1 MLFVSFV
8 VNSIGIYMKKPIFKR
23 VTVVGVGLLGGSI
36 GLAVKAADERIAV
49 VGVGRRSCSLDR
61 ALDAG
66 AIDEATLSTADGVA
80 GADMVVLAAPLGAYE
95 GHLLEMRDALF
106 RGAVV
111 TDVGSTKAVAVRLA
125 EGILGKGGP
134 FIGSHPMAG
143 SERRGV
149 QFARA
154 DLFAGA
160 TCIVTPTAHTRP
172 AAMRKALQFWKM
184 LGGRTVRMSPASHDR
199 AVARVSHLPHVLA
212 AIIVTGQKVGELAL
226 AGRGFLDT
234 TRVASGDPS
243 MWRDI
248 IMANRK
254 PLLNAIDAAD
264 EQLMRF
270 RDLIDLGDAAGIE
283 RYLKAAKKRRDELL
297 AQRLRQEE

>member
-1 MLFVSFV
+1 
-8 VNSIGIYMKKPIFKR
+8 MKKPIFKR

-36 GLAVKAADERIAV
+36 GLAVKAADERTTV

-66 AIDEATLSTADGVA
+66 AIDEATLSTASGVA
-80 GADMVVLAAPLGAYE
+80 GADMVVLATPLGAYE
-95 GHLLEMRDALF
+95 GHLLAMRDALS

-111 TDVGSTKAVAVRLA
+111 TDVGSTKSVAVRLA

-134 FIGSHPMAG
+134 FVGSHPMAG

-172 AAMRKALQFWKM
+172 AATRKALRFWEM
-184 LGGRTVRMSPASHDR
+184 LGGRTVQMTPTAHDR

-212 AIIVTGQKVGELAL
+212 AMIVAGQKTGELPL

-234 TRVASGDPS
+234 TRVASGDPE

-248 IMANRK
+248 ILANRK

-264 EQLMRF
+264 EQLIRF

-297 AQRLRQEE
+297 AKRLRREE